1 MSVTKNVDTNYRKGL
16 ALRTMRQRK
25 LSSEDRKTQ
34 VLAAARSLFARGG
47 FAEVTLDDIAAMVG
61 ISRPRVIQL
70 FGSKRNIYEAIAE
83 QAYRSHPMDRDLVG
97 PMERKDDFGV
107 FRAFAYHILKHTVNR
122 EDREIF
128 KILMYARLREDSF
141 HQKHFHEKDALMISR
156 LADYVSGRVDD
167 GVFRKMDPRTIIF
180 CYQAM
185 ISNLAIYKNVMKRM
199 EFVTVDAL
207 SDECARIFLQGVL
220 ATEESDD

>member
-1 MSVTKNVDTNYRKGL
+1 MIKP
-16 ALRTMRQRK
+16 MRQRK

-47 FAEVTLDDIAAMVG
+47 FADVTLDDIAAMVG

-83 QAYRSHPMDRDLVG
+83 NAYRSHPMDRDLAG
-97 PMERKDDFGV
+97 PMEQKDDFGV
-107 FRAFAYHILKHTVNR
+107 FKAFAFHILKHTANR

-141 HQKHFHEKDALMISR
+141 HQKHFQEKDALMIGR
-156 LADYVSGRVDD
+156 LADYVTRRVED

-199 EFVTVDAL
+199 EFVTIDGL
-207 SDECARIFLQGVL
+207 SEECARIFLQGVM
-220 ATEESDD
+220 AREESVE